1 KEKSA
6 FSSSDETAADYPQLK
21 AEILA
26 RSGVTTALQAQR
38 FREWQYTEDKT
49 PQSQLFD
56 LIHLT
61 QKWLR
66 PEALSSEK
74 MMEVLILDWYMRG
87 LAPGLWSVSLVERQL
102 AANASEV
109 GLGAVLSQMVGE
121 EEHPMLFLS
130 RKLLPREQKY
140 AVVEKECLAVKW
152 AMETL
157 RYYLLGRQ
165 FTLVTDHA
173 PPQWMYRNKE
183 KNARVT
189 RWFLSLQPFHFQV
202 QHRAGSQHGN
212 EWLEENFS
220 SLSNLITSE
229 RINLKQTHYR
239 CHECRNSFSRSS
251 DLITH
256 QTIHTGEMPYIC
268 SECGKSF
275 NRSSNLI
282 THWRIHTGEM
292 LYTCSECGK
301 SFSRQSNLITH
312 QKIHTDETLYTC
324 SECGKNFSWRS
335 NLIRHQRIH
344 TRETPYT
351 CSVCGKSFNQSS
363 NLMRHSRIH
372 TRETPYTCSECGK
385 SFNRHSQLITHQTI
399 HTGETLYTCSE
410 CGKNFSR
417 CSHLITHQRIHTG
430 EKPYTCSKCG
440 KNFNQ
445 RSHLITHQRIHTG
458 EKPSTCCVCG
468 KSFNDSSGL
477 IRHQKI
483 HIRENC
489 NKSLD

>member
-1 KEKSA
+1 MWRRTSWLLKEQ
-6 FSSSDETAADYPQLK
+6 PCGRPGP
-21 AEILA
+21 EI
-26 RSGVTTALQAQR
+26 SAQR

-102 AANASEV
+102 AASELFQT
-109 GLGAVLSQMVGE
+109 LGRETRQ
-121 EEHPMLFLS
+121 S
-130 RKLLPREQKY
+130 RKPNPNPRPQTVENYRRTIGMGPPKGTSNSKRTITGFCQKPHGTLSGRSKGNVSGSCALP
-140 AVVEKECLAVKW
+140 EKAKAC
-152 AMETL
+152 ET
-157 RYYLLGRQ
+157 Q
-165 FTLVTDHA
+165 
-173 PPQWMYRNKE
+173 
-183 KNARVT
+183 
-189 RWFLSLQPFHFQV
+189 
-202 QHRAGSQHGN
+202 

-324 SECGKNFSWRS
+324 SECGKNFS
-335 NLIRHQRIH
+335 
-344 TRETPYT
+344 
-351 CSVCGKSFNQSS
+351 C
-363 NLMRHSRIH
+363 
-372 TRETPYTCSECGK
+372 
-385 SFNRHSQLITHQTI
+385 
-399 HTGETLYTCSE
+399 
-410 CGKNFSR
+410 R